1 MIGPKIQEEKAR
13 RARMTIRKAKV
24 WMPRAKERK
33 EKEIRQEKKAWQHAT
48 LVGSQDIL
56 LGTVGGTIFDRRQA
70 I

>member
-1 MIGPKIQEEKAR
+1 
-13 RARMTIRKAKV
+13 MTIRKAKV

-33 EKEIRQEKKAWQHAT
+33 EKEIRQEKKVIRRANVTLT

>member
-1 MIGPKIQEEKAR
+1 
-13 RARMTIRKAKV
+13 MTIRKAKV